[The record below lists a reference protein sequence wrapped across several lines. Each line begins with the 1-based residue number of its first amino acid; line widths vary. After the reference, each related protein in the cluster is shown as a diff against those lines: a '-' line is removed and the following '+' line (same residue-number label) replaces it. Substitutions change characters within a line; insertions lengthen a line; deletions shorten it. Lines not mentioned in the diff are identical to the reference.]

1 MALKKDIEYKGFT
14 VSYWIITDIHWE
26 KKSNKTFVTVKGY
39 KDKPVRD
46 EDLDNCIDELTKT
59 YDLDGVRTIEQSY
72 EALKTEYLN
81 ASYLGT
87 DGSIPF
93 ENAEDC

>member
-1 MALKKDIEYKGFT
+1 LQG
-14 VSYWIITDIHWE
+14 
-26 KKSNKTFVTVKGY
+26 NKTV
-39 KDKPVRD
+39 
-46 EDLDNCIDELTKT
+46 E
-59 YDLDGVRTIEQSY
+59 
-72 EALKTEYLN
+72 EAYISLKTDYLN